1 MAEVNRRRFIIEGT
15 AAAAGLAGVGGAQ
28 ALAGDRQLGTCGP
41 PPRQNPTRQT
51 SAEGMPPLPLPATP
65 LRRSEPKAEPA
76 PPLMMAKLEYGTT
89 QDWNT
94 DPGDA
99 DNLMRH
105 VREALGLWYGWKPM
119 NVDELVVLHKVGQ
132 QCKVPVLY
140 ISGHE
145 AFDFT
150 KDQRAALVQ
159 YLVDGGTLV
168 GDACCGRTEF
178 ADSFRKEIKTM
189 FPDRAFDLL
198 QLDHPVFRA
207 FYRYESLHLMTYPM
221 GMETTTEGPPEMLGM
236 NLGCRTAV
244 ILTPWDMSCGW
255 DDHTHPRGA
264 RLLPGDAV
272 RLGINLISY
281 IAALRPVAETQAVT
295 RLISDQTD
303 RPRAQFTLAQLR
315 HNGDWDPDPNSTVQM
330 LRCLAA
336 DSSLAV
342 QFGDLKGVD
351 AKEETIAHY
360 PFLYLTGFRDPGFSD
375 EQVGVLRRHLQAG
388 GLLFINNPSGY
399 NAFDRAA
406 RSLAARL
413 FPDQKLAPVPA
424 DDALFKALHTMPT
437 AVDPDTKQKVA
448 VGKDRQTN
456 QPRPIELE
464 GVRIKDRLVLVYSK
478 NDLVTQLKQVSD
490 PFGNGYDA
498 DTCRRMIV
506 NVVAYAMQN

>member
-1 MAEVNRRRFIIEGT
+1 MAEVNRRRFMIEGT
-15 AAAAGLAGVGGAQ
+15 AAAAGLAGLGGAQ
-28 ALAGDRQLGTCGP
+28 ALGAERQLGTCGP

-51 SAEGMPPLPLPATP
+51 AAEGLPPLPLPATP

-119 NVDELVVLHKVGQ
+119 NVDEVVALHKAGQ
-132 QCKVPVLY
+132 QCKIPILY

-145 AFDFT
+145 AFEFT
-150 KDQRAALVQ
+150 TDQRVALVQ

-189 FPDRAFDLL
+189 FPDRVLDLL

-207 FYRYESLHLMTYPM
+207 FYKYTSLHLMTYPM
-221 GMETTTEGPPEMLGM
+221 GVETTTEGPPEILGM

-264 RLLPGDAV
+264 RLLPGDAQ

-281 IAALRPVAETQAVT
+281 IAALRQVAETQAVT
-295 RLISDQTD
+295 RLINDQTD

-330 LRCLAA
+330 LRCLAS

-360 PFLYLTGFRDPGFSD
+360 PFLYMTGFRDPGLTD
-375 EQVGVLRRHLQAG
+375 EQIGVLRRHLQAG
-388 GLLFINNPSGY
+388 GFLFINNCSGY
-399 NAFDRAA
+399 IAFDRAA
-406 RSLAARL
+406 RTLAARL
-413 FPDQKLAPVPA
+413 LPDQKMAAIPA
-424 DDALFKALHTMPT
+424 DDALFQALHTIPA
-437 AVDPDTKQKVA
+437 AVDPDTKRKVA

-464 GVRIKDRLVLVYSK
+464 GVRIKDRLVLIYSK